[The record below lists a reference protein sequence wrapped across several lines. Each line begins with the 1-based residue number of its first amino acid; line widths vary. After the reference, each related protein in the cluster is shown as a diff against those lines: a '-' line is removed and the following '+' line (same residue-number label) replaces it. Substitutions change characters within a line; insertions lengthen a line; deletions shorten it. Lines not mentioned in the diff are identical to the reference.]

1 MKIFDGADIST
12 ELCGIKLQSPFILS
26 SGPLSYAAEGMI
38 RAHQAGAGAV
48 VTKTIRLS
56 AAINPINHI
65 GVINKDSLINC
76 EKWADSKARVWFER
90 EIPMTKEA
98 GAVVIAS
105 VGHTQPEVE
114 AIVANCEKAG
124 ADMIEV
130 VSYREEDLMPMLL
143 AAKARVSIP
152 VICKLSANWLDP
164 VLAAKQC
171 IDAWADAISAIDSIG
186 PTLKIDIERAR
197 PEMASDDGYGWLS
210 GGAIRPIA
218 LRIVSEVARLGCD
231 NLIGIGGV
239 NAGRD
244 AIEYLMVGANAVGVC
259 SVTILRGAEV
269 INQLRR
275 ETSVL
280 LGQLGYRSI
289 ASVRGVALANFP
301 VAEKIAKLE
310 FSYDPDYAP
319 CQTECPAGVDV
330 PLYMDQ
336 VQRGDYLGAYQTVSR
351 TNPFPS
357 ICGRA
362 CDHPCEPECRRAE
375 LDEPLQ
381 IRLIKRMAADRTFAA
396 CGETLPLPARLP
408 ENEKK
413 IAVIGSG
420 PAGLSAA
427 YFLARIGYGV
437 TVFEAL
443 PVAGGMLAVGIPDY
457 RLPREPLRKEI
468 ARIVSLGVEIRTG
481 VRIGEDLT
489 ISDIREEGYQA
500 VIIAAGAHGNPVL
513 DIPGEDLNGVWSGIQ
528 FLRDVNLA
536 NIFSLRGRRVTILGG
551 GNVAV
556 DSARSALRL
565 GAETVTIVYRRDRE
579 SMPADSEEIEAAE
592 AEGVKFIFLAGP
604 DRISGED
611 RVNSLFYQ
619 PMELG
624 DLDSSERRRPLP
636 TNDSPVEVETNM
648 VIIATGQKIVA
659 DFLPPIADQ
668 DTGRTEV
675 ERIYAAGDC
684 LSGPSSIIEAIAAG
698 RRTAEA
704 VDLSLGGSGKVV
716 EEVDIPRVHFIPV
729 ADPGTARE
737 ESGKLPLAK
746 RLPGFAEVE
755 LGLTEE
761 AARKEAARCL
771 HCGCIN
777 CQWCVMI
784 CPYYARTLDFPE
796 MKVDEDLCR
805 SCGACVS
812 VCPTGALTA
821 VIKEV
826 PKVR

>member
-26 SGPLSYAAEGMI
+26 SGPLSYAAEGLI

-56 AAINPINHI
+56 AAINPVNHI

-76 EKWADSKARVWFER
+76 EKWADSEAKVWFER

-124 ADMIEV
+124 ADMIEL

-152 VICKLSANWLDP
+152 VICKLSANWRDP
-164 VLAAKQC
+164 VQAARQC
-171 IDAWADAISAIDSIG
+171 IEAGADAISAIDSIG
-186 PTLKIDIERAR
+186 PTLKIDIEQAR

-210 GGAIRPIA
+210 GGAIRPIS
-218 LRIVSEVARLGCD
+218 LRIVSEVARLGCE

-239 NAGRD
+239 TAGRD

-259 SVTILRGAEV
+259 SVTILRGVEV
-269 INQLRR
+269 ISRLRR

-289 ASVRGVALANFP
+289 ATVKGAALANFP
-301 VAEKIAKLE
+301 VEEKIAKLK

-330 PLYMDQ
+330 PLYMNQ
-336 VQRGDYLGAYQTVSR
+336 VQRGDYIGAYRTVSR

-362 CDHPCEPECRRAE
+362 CDHPCELQCRRSE

-381 IRLIKRMAADRTFAA
+381 IRLIKRMAADKTFEA
-396 CGETLPLPARLP
+396 CGDLLPMPEQLPK
-408 ENEKK
+408 NGQK

-427 YFLARIGYGV
+427 YFLARIGYKI

-457 RLPREPLRKEI
+457 RLPREPLRREI
-468 ARIVSLGVEIRTG
+468 DRIVSMGVEIKTSA
-481 VRIGEDLT
+481 RIGEDITL
-489 ISDIREEGYQA
+489 SDIREEGYRS
-500 VIIAAGAHGNPVL
+500 VIVAIGAHGNPVL
-513 DIPGEDLNGVWSGIQ
+513 GIPGEDLEGVWSGIK
-528 FLRDVNLA
+528 FLRDINLG
-536 NIFSLRGRRVTILGG
+536 NIVSLQGQRVAVLGG

-556 DSARSALRL
+556 DSARSALRI
-565 GAETVTIVYRRDRE
+565 GAGAVTIVYRRDRE
-579 SMPADSEEIEAAE
+579 SMPAYSEEIEAAE
-592 AEGVKFIFLAGP
+592 EEGIQFIFLAGP
-604 DRISGED
+604 DRVSGRD
-611 RVNSLFYQ
+611 RAESLFYQ

-624 DLDSSERRRPLP
+624 DLDSSGRRRPLP
-636 TNDSPVEVETNM
+636 TSAPPVEVKTDM
-648 VIIATGQKIVA
+648 IIIATGQKIEA
-659 DFLPPIADQ
+659 DYIPPIVDP
-668 DTGRTEV
+668 DTGQTEV
-675 ERIYAAGDC
+675 EGIYATGDC

-698 RRTAEA
+698 RRTAQA
-704 VDLSLGGSGKVV
+704 VDLSLGGSGKVI
-716 EEVDIPRVHFIPV
+716 EEEGDLPRNHFIPV
-729 ADPGTARE
+729 PDPGTLRE
-737 ESGKLPLAK
+737 ESGKLPLGE
-746 RLPGFAEVE
+746 RLAGFAEVE

-761 AARKEAARCL
+761 AARKEASRCL

-821 VIKEV
+821 EIVEEGSA
-826 PKVR
+826 

>member
-26 SGPLSYAAEGMI
+26 SGPLSYAAEGLI

-56 AAINPINHI
+56 AAINPVNHI

-76 EKWADSKARVWFER
+76 EKWADSEAKVWFER

-105 VGHTQPEVE
+105 VGHTQPDVE
-114 AIVANCEKAG
+114 AIVADCEKAG
-124 ADMIEV
+124 ADMIEL

-152 VICKLSANWLDP
+152 VICKLSANWRDP
-164 VLAAKQC
+164 VQAARQC
-171 IDAWADAISAIDSIG
+171 IEAGADAISAIDSIG
-186 PTLKIDIERAR
+186 PTLKIDIEQAR

-210 GGAIRPIA
+210 GGAIRPIS

-239 NAGRD
+239 TSGRD

-259 SVTILRGAEV
+259 SIAILRSVEV
-269 INQLRR
+269 INRLRR
-275 ETSVL
+275 ETSAL
-280 LGQLGYRSI
+280 LSGLGYSSI
-289 ASVRGVALANFP
+289 ASVRGVALPNFP
-301 VAEKIAKLE
+301 IAERVAKLE

-319 CQTECPAGVDV
+319 CQAGCPAGVDV

-336 VQRGDYLGAYQTVSR
+336 VQRGDYIGAYRTVSR

-362 CDHPCEPECRRAE
+362 CDHPCEPQCRRGE

-381 IRLIKRMAADRTFAA
+381 IRLIKRIAADKTFEA
-396 CGETLPLPARLP
+396 CGDALPLPEQLP
-408 ENEKK
+408 ANGQK

-437 TVFEAL
+437 TIFEAL
-443 PVAGGMLAVGIPDY
+443 PVAGGMLTVGIPDY
-457 RLPREPLRKEI
+457 RLPREPLRREI

-481 VRIGEDLT
+481 VRVGDDLT
-489 ISDIREEGYQA
+489 LSDIREQGYRG
-500 VIIAAGAHGNPVL
+500 VIIAAGAQGNPVL
-513 DIPGEDLNGVWSGIQ
+513 GIPGEDLAGVWSGIQ
-528 FLRDVNLA
+528 FLRDVNLS
-536 NIFSLRGRRVTILGG
+536 NLFSLKGRRVTVLGG

-565 GAETVTIVYRRDRE
+565 GAESVTIVYRRDRE
-579 SMPADSEEIEAAE
+579 SMPAYSEEIEAAE
-592 AEGVKFIFLAGP
+592 AERVKFIFLAGP
-604 DRISGED
+604 DSIAGD
-611 RVNSLFYQ
+611 KQVKSLFYQ

-624 DLDSSERRRPLP
+624 ELDDSGRRRPLP
-636 TNDSPVEVETNM
+636 TKAPPVEVETDM
-648 VIIATGQKIVA
+648 VIIATGQKIEA
-659 DFLPPIADQ
+659 DFLPPIVDPE
-668 DTGRTEV
+668 TGRTEV
-675 ERIYAAGDC
+675 EGIYAAGDC

-698 RRTAEA
+698 RRAAEA

-716 EEVDIPRVHFIPV
+716 EEVDIPRNHFIPV
-729 ADPGTARE
+729 SDPGTARE
-737 ESGKLPLAK
+737 ESGELPIK
-746 RLPGFAEVE
+746 DRIPGFAEVE

-777 CQWCVMI
+777 CLWCVMI
-784 CPYYARTLDFPE
+784 CPYQARTLDFPE

-821 VIKEV
+821 EIVEKEV
-826 PKVR
+826 P